1 MLRVTAIGQTG
12 AVRYLTIVRHGEST
26 PAPPGGSDF
35 DRGLSERGKRQCD
48 ELRVWASDPD
58 ALGRFGPTTALVSAA
73 QRTKETYRRAFAK
86 TDFVSEKHYSELI
99 YNGRREVTPEDLL
112 ADLAAI
118 DPVTSSLLVVAHN
131 PTVLE
136 VVLMLAKEIPPSLR
150 KFHYPLGAAYVLA
163 LPDDRPV
170 GLKRYEVV
178 ASYLPS

>member
-1 MLRVTAIGQTG
+1 M
-12 AVRYLTIVRHGEST
+12 RYLTIVRHGEST

-35 DRGLSERGKRQCD
+35 ERGLSERGQRQCE
-48 ELRVWASDPD
+48 ELREWACDQG

-86 TDFVSEKHYSELI
+86 TSFVLDKHYSELI
-99 YNGRREVTPEDLL
+99 YNGRHEVTPEDLL
-112 ADLAAI
+112 IDLAAI

-136 VVLMLAKEIPPSLR
+136 VMLMLAKEIPPSLR

-170 GLKRYEVV
+170 GARRYEVV